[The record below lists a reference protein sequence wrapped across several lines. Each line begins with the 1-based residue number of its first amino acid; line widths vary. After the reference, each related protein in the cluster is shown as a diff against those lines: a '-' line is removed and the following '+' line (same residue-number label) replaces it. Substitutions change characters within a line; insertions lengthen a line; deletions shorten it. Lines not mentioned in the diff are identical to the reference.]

1 MVKCVRPVGRCF
13 TNLTL
18 FWLTYTGKW
27 LHCLEFVDIQILYMV
42 YSHRRRLADS
52 KGLCTY
58 MTIQEKLNMDYD
70 GLNENGPITIVALGD
85 SVTHGAVGWDE
96 INYETGYW
104 NRLRRKI
111 HALRNY
117 VPVNVINAGIGG
129 TTAMRSLPRMERDV
143 FSHHP
148 DLVILCFGLNDVCF
162 SFEEYTQAL
171 AQMFDACNER
181 HIPAI
186 FMTPNMLNTY
196 VTEDTPEELR
206 GFAADTA
213 RLQNDGTMDR
223 YMQAACRVAQER
235 EIPVCDCYALWKKR
249 SETEDT
255 TRLLANGINHPLAEM
270 HELFADALFRQLF
283 PDAVSVAPAESTL
296 CREAQ

>member
-1 MVKCVRPVGRCF
+1 
-13 TNLTL
+13 
-18 FWLTYTGKW
+18 
-27 LHCLEFVDIQILYMV
+27 
-42 YSHRRRLADS
+42 
-52 KGLCTY
+52 
-58 MTIQEKLNMDYD
+58 
-70 GLNENGPITIVALGD
+70 
-85 SVTHGAVGWDE
+85 
-96 INYETGYW
+96 
-104 NRLRRKI
+104 
-111 HALRNY
+111 
-117 VPVNVINAGIGG
+117 
-129 TTAMRSLPRMERDV
+129 
-143 FSHHP
+143 
-148 DLVILCFGLNDVCF
+148 
-162 SFEEYTQAL
+162 
-171 AQMFDACNER
+171 MFDACNER

-196 VTEDTPEELR
+196 VTEDTPEEMR

-235 EIPVCDCYALWKKR
+235 GIPVCDCYALWKKR